1 MTPPLPQGSSYPSY
15 RLSLAVATCLAWK
28 HLKLFIKSILH
39 LTHWIKSRKMR
50 WFSNGISITVLV
62 VKWTRVSE
70 APIHVLP
77 FWRLLTCLSWV
88 FFVFVLFVNGILIF
102 AVAVCRCF
110 ALEVPSSEFNKYYCQ
125 WKISIG
131 CSKRRRGMLPRAR
144 PLHTGPHTSRDR
156 SQRMKWFNIK
166 YAEPLKWARA
176 TAIHHFQWPWTFQ
189 HEITGCLWYDG
200 YDYALPSGH

>member
-15 RLSLAVATCLAWK
+15 RLPLAVATCLAWK

-62 VKWTRVSE
+62 VKWTRVSQ

-110 ALEVPSSEFNKYYCQ
+110 ALEVPSSEFNKHYCQ

-131 CSKRRRGMLPRAR
+131 CSKRRRGMLPKHGHFTRVPVIPGTDHR
-144 PLHTGPHTSRDR
+144 GWSDLTLNTLSLWSGPGRLQFITSSDLGHF
-156 SQRMKWFNIK
+156 SMK
-166 YAEPLKWARA
+166 
-176 TAIHHFQWPWTFQ
+176 
-189 HEITGCLWYDG
+189 
-200 YDYALPSGH
+200 